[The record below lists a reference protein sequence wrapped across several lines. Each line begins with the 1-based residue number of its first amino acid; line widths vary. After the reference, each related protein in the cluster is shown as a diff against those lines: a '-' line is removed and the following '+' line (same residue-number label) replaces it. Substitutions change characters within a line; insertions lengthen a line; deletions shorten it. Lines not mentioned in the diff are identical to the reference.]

1 MTLALDHLVIAAPD
15 LDTGADYV
23 AAALGVAPAGGGAH
37 ARMGTHNRVLGMYG
51 GVYLEVIAID
61 PAATGQ
67 HAPER
72 PRWFGLDGELVQQ
85 RLRDGPFLLH
95 WAARVERPADLSRW
109 QAQYPDRIAPA
120 IPMSRGHLHWRLTVP
135 DDGSLPAW
143 RGEAASAGEGVFPTL
158 IQWDVA
164 DYPGR
169 SLPRQDLALRRLHG
183 SHPHAEL
190 LRQGLAWI
198 GADHLIAI
206 EQTDGVPLLR
216 AEIETPNGVKTL
228 Q

>member
-15 LDTGADYV
+15 LDTGVDYV
-23 AAALGVAPAGGGAH
+23 AATLGIAPTGGGTH

-51 GVYLEVIAID
+51 GIYLEVIAID
-61 PAATGQ
+61 PDGTA
-67 HAPER
+67 ER
-72 PRWFGLDGELVQQ
+72 VRWFGLDSDLVQQ

-109 QAQYPDRIAPA
+109 QAQYPDRLAPP
-120 IPMSRGHLHWRLTVP
+120 IPMSRGDLHWRLTVP
-135 DDGSLPAW
+135 DDGALPAW
-143 RGEAASAGEGVFPTL
+143 RGEAASAGEGLFPTL
-158 IQWDVA
+158 IQWDVSN
-164 DYPGR
+164 YPGQ

-198 GADHLIAI
+198 GAEHLIAI
-206 EQTDGVPLLR
+206 EQSDGVPLLR
-216 AEIETPNGVKTL
+216 AEIETPSGVKTL